1 MTKGRLNLS
10 DGLTPQN
17 GKGRLK
23 AKHRRR
29 PTKPRFHEKQSIR
42 NRPHPM
48 RADYLFQTACVKMR
62 RYRL

>member
-1 MTKGRLNLS
+1 MT
-10 DGLTPQN
+10 
-17 GKGRLK
+17 KGRLK